1 MLEAVAQSYH
11 YPFMVVCTAVVNLTR
26 WLAGAVVFFLHFKPC
41 FCGCCM
47 FNGARVAD
55 KMSRLMQ
62 CQAKANSVQDIL
74 QLLTC
79 RGSSKCSTAAPAAA
93 DDAGSAAAAA
103 LRGCLGTAT
112 LLLQALA
119 AHKKEVFQA
128 WQVRLHST

>member
-1 MLEAVAQSYH
+1 
-11 YPFMVVCTAVVNLTR
+11 
-26 WLAGAVVFFLHFKPC
+26 
-41 FCGCCM
+41 M